1 MSRGGDPDPV
11 ELRELHEALV
21 ADEDPTVPARLAEVL
36 LAALRR
42 RLASSKT
49 PDPHSVESLINLSIA
64 RYLNKPWRYQP
75 ERGPLLAYLWQDV
88 TGDLKNEWERRIRV
102 REQESSS
109 LAAVGLGT
117 AERNPTVEEEV
128 LDTVD
133 RFDVPTVVLER
144 AREQLGRFSEQDRQ
158 LIMLLGEGVRSTTPY
173 AEVLGITH
181 LPARAQAKEVNRHKD
196 RLKKR
201 LGVIRD
207 ELSRPE

>member
-1 MSRGGDPDPV
+1 MNGNDPDSR

-21 ADEDPTVPARLAEVL
+21 AGEDPTVPARLAEL
-36 LAALRR
+36 LLPALRR
-42 RLASSKT
+42 RLATRKA

-64 RYLNKPWRYQP
+64 RYLEEPERYQP
-75 ERGPLLAYLWQDV
+75 ERGPLLAYLWRDV
-88 TGDLKNEWERRIRV
+88 AGDLKNEWERRIRV

-109 LAAVGLGT
+109 RAAVGLGT
-117 AERNPTVEEEV
+117 ADRNPTVEEEV

-133 RFDVPTVVLER
+133 PFDVPVVVLER
-144 AREQLGRFSEQDRQ
+144 ARVQLSRFSEQDRQ
-158 LIMLLGEGVRSTTPY
+158 LIMLLGEGVRSTAPY